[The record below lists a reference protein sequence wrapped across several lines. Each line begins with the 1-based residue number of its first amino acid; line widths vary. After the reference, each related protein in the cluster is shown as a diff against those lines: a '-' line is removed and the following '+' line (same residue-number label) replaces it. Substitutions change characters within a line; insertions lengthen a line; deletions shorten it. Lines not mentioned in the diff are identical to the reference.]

1 MIDGR
6 KFFNQLVNNI
16 LRTYDN
22 IQQITAGHVDD
33 YITYYITYITYITY
47 DYKNYYK
54 IIEEVKGNILD
65 FLQGTVKVL

>member
-6 KFFNQLVNNI
+6 NFFNQLVNNI

-22 IQQITAGHVDD
+22 IQQITAGHGDD

-47 DYKNYYK
+47 IK
-54 IIEEVKGNILD
+54 IIIRLLK
-65 FLQGTVKVL
+65 K